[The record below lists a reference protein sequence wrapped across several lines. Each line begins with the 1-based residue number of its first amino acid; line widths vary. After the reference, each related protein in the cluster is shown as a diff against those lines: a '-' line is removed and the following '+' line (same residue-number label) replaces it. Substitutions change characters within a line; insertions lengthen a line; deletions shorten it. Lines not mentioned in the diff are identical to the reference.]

1 MADDHPL
8 AEVHNDDGST
18 TEDSG
23 SGDDFAPG
31 KRARLQTGRGR
42 PSAVPQDIL
51 DAIIKLRIDKEKT
64 FLKSSDGRSKNSS
77 RQLWEDIGKEL
88 KVAFADRTDIAD
100 SVFGARQLGKRWS
113 YVEARFKVSGNVLVH
128 AILTSHHIHS
138 HPTQRYLESLTRS
151 GEGRKQPPSFAQ
163 NKQVLAALTEYF
175 HRERP
180 DVVMPCRE
188 DSLLGL
194 SEAARL
200 QDDDADNTTPE
211 RVRDTAPVVVDKTT
225 TPASS
230 DKTTPP
236 LRKRTAIS
244 VIGGMADAK
253 EHRHKQFVTVMKGV
267 TDALQGTQR
276 HAGVGSLGTPEAQ
289 RSMASLFLSRLE
301 ANEEVCED
309 EEALEVVERAS
320 TVLHGTSQGAS
331 ELMASRICVMA
342 EMALSVPQCISRL
355 RTFSAKAL
363 GSITTSTRAVGT
375 TESGGA
381 GAGAAQ

>member
-1 MADDHPL
+1 
-8 AEVHNDDGST
+8 
-18 TEDSG
+18 
-23 SGDDFAPG
+23 
-31 KRARLQTGRGR
+31 
-42 PSAVPQDIL
+42 
-51 DAIIKLRIDKEKT
+51 
-64 FLKSSDGRSKNSS
+64 
-77 RQLWEDIGKEL
+77 
-88 KVAFADRTDIAD
+88 
-100 SVFGARQLGKRWS
+100 
-113 YVEARFKVSGNVLVH
+113 
-128 AILTSHHIHS
+128 
-138 HPTQRYLESLTRS
+138 LTRS

-163 NKQVLAALTEYF
+163 NKQVLAALMEYF
-175 HRERP
+175 HHERP
-180 DVVMPCRE
+180 DIVMPHRE

-200 QDDDADNTTPE
+200 PDDNADNATPP
-211 RVRDTAPVVVDKTT
+211 RVRETAPVVVDKTT